1 MKQPFLSIITINYND
16 ATGLERTMAS
26 VLEQSYTDF
35 EYIVIDGDSDDG
47 SVDAVK
53 KHEDKL
59 AYWVSEK
66 DTGIYNAMNKGIAVA
81 NGEFLLFL
89 NGGDLLN
96 KTSAVEDFISHP
108 SFRGDIIYGDYK
120 FENGEKI
127 YPDELYPA
135 YFMKTSLPHQST
147 FFRKNVFEQL
157 GNYDES
163 YRMGGDRDFFIKA
176 YLSNLFDFVHV
187 PYFLTFF
194 NLDGISNHK
203 DQQKYKKEEDE
214 RMFKAN
220 YGAFYD
226 ESKKRLALEQ
236 ELKKQKEKTAKGIA
250 IRIMQKLKKL
260 WTKGRW

>member
-16 ATGLERTMAS
+16 ATGLKRTMAS
-26 VLEQSYTDF
+26 ALEQGYDDF
-35 EYIVIDGDSDDG
+35 EYIVIDGGSSDE
-47 SVDAVK
+47 SVDVIEAYK
-53 KHEDKL
+53 EKI

-81 NGEFLLFL
+81 KGKFLLFL

-96 KTSAVEDFISHP
+96 KTSALEDFISHP

-127 YPDELYPA
+127 YPDNLYPA

-147 FFRKNVFEQL
+147 FIRKKLFDEL

-163 YRMGGDRDFFIKA
+163 YRIGGDRNFFIKA
-176 YLSNLFDFVHV
+176 YLSGRFEFVHI

-194 NLDGISNHK
+194 NLDGISNN
-203 DQQKYKKEEDE
+203 DARQKQKKEEDE
-214 RMFKAN
+214 RMFRAN
-220 YGAFYD
+220 YGVLYD
-226 ESKKRLALEQ
+226 GCKKQLALEQ
-236 ELKKQKEKTAKGIA
+236 ELKKQKEKTAKGIV
-250 IRIMQKLKKL
+250 IRIKQKLKKL
-260 WTKGRW
+260 WTKGSW